1 MLSPAR
7 AAALLACSRAPVHV
21 APARVVVLGGTRT
34 ARDVLDDLDVRACAP
49 LRGGAVGGRV
59 HCGFRDRAA
68 RLWEADAAL
77 RAACAAADARGV
89 ALVGW
94 SLGGGVG
101 VCLAARLHA
110 AGVRVREVHLFG
122 APRVGDAAFAAWYA
136 RAGLGAVTTRYE
148 TPRDPVPRL
157 PRGAYVPVGR
167 AVRVPCDAAGW
178 WAHHDLGAYR
188 RGLAQARVHVA
199 GSKSSVGHR

>member
-1 MLSPAR
+1 MPAPR
-7 AAALLACSRAPVHV
+7 V
-21 APARVVVLGGTRT
+21 APARAVALLLGTRAPVTVLPASLVVLGGTRT
-34 ARDVLDDLDVRACAP
+34 ARDVLDDLDVRECA
-49 LRGGAVGGRV
+49 LLDARVGGRV
-59 HCGFRDRAA
+59 HCGIRARTE
-68 RLWEADAAL
+68 RLWGADAAL
-77 RAACAAADARGV
+77 RRACLGAGRDGV

-110 AGVRVREVHLFG
+110 AGVRVREVHAFG

-136 RAGLGAVTTRYE
+136 RCGLGAVTTRYE

-157 PRGAYVPVGR
+157 PRGAYVPVGA
-167 AVRVPCDAAGW
+167 AVAVPCARRGW

-188 RGLAQARVHVA
+188 DGLEEVGSA
-199 GSKSSVGHR
+199 GDAHL